1 MKKGLNEIE
10 RFCLAGFFITHDA
23 DMAYKLSRKQKP
35 CATDDNIHRLALRWV
50 RCDDAKKYLD
60 ELAAVNIQ
68 KVEKN
73 NNENRDKAAIIR
85 ELNTLASSTHDAKL
99 RAELLMRLADLERMK
114 DKESEES
121 KAENLIHYYLPVNYP
136 TSHKDCLLW
145 QNGKCKPPMNENK

>member
-10 RFCLAGFFITHDA
+10 RFCLAGFFVTRDA

-50 RCDDAKKYLD
+50 RSDDAKKYLD

-68 KVEKN
+68 KADNE

-85 ELNTLASSTHDAKL
+85 ELNTLASSTHDTKL
-99 RAELLMRLADLERMK
+99 RAELLMRLADMERMK
-114 DKESEES
+114 DKESEE
-121 KAENLIHYYLPVNYP
+121 EDTTIHYYLPVNYP

-145 QNGKCKPPMNENK
+145 QNGKCKPPINEGK

>member
-10 RFCLAGFFITHDA
+10 RFCLAGFFVTHDA

-50 RCDDAKKYLD
+50 RSDDAKKYLD

-68 KVEKN
+68 KADNE
-73 NNENRDKAAIIR
+73 NNENRDKAAIIG
-85 ELNTLASSTHDAKL
+85 EVNTWASSTHDTKL
-99 RAELLMRLADLERMK
+99 RAEVLMRLADLERMK
-114 DKESEES
+114 DKESEE
-121 KAENLIHYYLPVNYP
+121 EDTTIHYYLPVNYP

-145 QNGKCKPPMNENK
+145 QNGKCNPLMNEDK

>member
-10 RFCLAGFFITHDA
+10 RFCLAGFFVTHDA

-50 RCDDAKKYLD
+50 RSDDAKKYLD

-68 KVEKN
+68 KADNE

-85 ELNTLASSTHDAKL
+85 ELNTLASSTHDTKL

-114 DKESEES
+114 DKESEE
-121 KAENLIHYYLPVNYP
+121 EDTTIHYYLPVNYP

-145 QNGKCKPPMNENK
+145 QNGKCNPLMNEDK

>member
-23 DMAYKLSRKQKP
+23 DTAYKLSRKQKP

-68 KVEKN
+68 KVEK
-73 NNENRDKAAIIR
+73 I
-85 ELNTLASSTHDAKL
+85 T
-99 RAELLMRLADLERMK
+99 MK
-114 DKESEES
+114 
-121 KAENLIHYYLPVNYP
+121 
-136 TSHKDCLLW
+136 
-145 QNGKCKPPMNENK
+145 QR